1 MRKARC
7 VMLMLLSTAC
17 SFAFSQAAP
26 GGGADSLDR
35 EITVIGRDETALPI
49 PLPWKQENV
58 SLPSLDVEQPSP
70 PRLPA
75 IMPPA
80 GEWSAPTAE
89 LKTIDPLSDKMS

>member
-17 SFAFSQAAP
+17 SSVFAQAA

-49 PLPWKQENV
+49 PLPWKQENI
-58 SLPSLDVEQPSP
+58 SLPSLDVDQPP
-70 PRLPA
+70 PPSLPA
-75 IMPPA
+75 ITPPA

-89 LKTIDPLSDKMS
+89 LQTIDPPSTTMS